1 MRFPPAAFLIFAT
14 VTIGAFLWL
23 HGSGPTPPEKA
34 PAPTASS
41 ASNEESLS
49 SARDELASLAA
60 ALEAERAA
68 RAALAAEVAGLRQ
81 EVARLSGRARPVE
94 PVAAAPQ
101 PPAPAAAPVAD
112 SSFDEQALVDAGFG
126 EREAREL
133 RGRMESLELERL
145 FLRDRAVREGWIRT
159 PRFARELGAI
169 DAKASDLRSELGDER
184 YDWLLFASGQN
195 NRVLVQSV
203 LDGSPASEAGL
214 EPGDAILSY
223 GDARLFEAGA
233 LRDATTQ
240 GRAGET
246 VEVQVVRGNE
256 VMRVFVPRGP
266 LGVRL
271 TETQMRPTS

>member
-1 MRFPPAAFLIFAT
+1 MRLPPAAYLIFGT
-14 VTIGAFLWL
+14 VAIGAFLWL
-23 HGSGPTPPEKA
+23 HGSPTPPENTQ
-34 PAPTASS
+34 APTSSS
-41 ASNEESLS
+41 ASTKAGLPST
-49 SARDELASLAA
+49 RDELDSLAA

-68 RAALAAEVAGLRQ
+68 RAVLAAEVADLRE
-81 EVARLSGRARPVE
+81 EVARLSGRTRPLD
-94 PVAAAPQ
+94 PVAAAPE
-101 PPAPAAAPVAD
+101 PPSPPTAPAADP
-112 SSFDEQALVDAGFG
+112 SFDEQALVDAGFG
-126 EREAREL
+126 EREVREL

-145 FLRDRAVREGWIRT
+145 YLRDRAVREGWIRT
-159 PRFARELGAI
+159 PRFVRELGAI

-203 LDGSPASEAGL
+203 LDGSAASEAGL
-214 EPGDAILSY
+214 QPGDAILSY

-246 VEVQVVRGNE
+246 VEVQVVRGKE

>member
-1 MRFPPAAFLIFAT
+1 MRFPPAAYLIFGT
-14 VTIGAFLWL
+14 VVIGAFLWL
-23 HGSGPTPPEKA
+23 HGSGPAPPEKA
-34 PAPTASS
+34 PESSS
-41 ASNEESLS
+41 ATAKDSLS
-49 SARDELASLAA
+49 SSRDELDSLAA

-68 RAALAAEVAGLRQ
+68 RVALAVEVAGLRE
-81 EVARLSGRARPVE
+81 EVARLSGRARPLD
-94 PVAAAPQ
+94 PVAAAPE
-101 PPAPAAAPVAD
+101 PPSPPTAPAADP
-112 SSFDEQALVDAGFG
+112 SFDEQALVDAGFG
-126 EREAREL
+126 EREVREL

-145 FLRDRAVREGWIRT
+145 YLRDRAVREGWIRT
-159 PRFARELGAI
+159 PRFVRELGTI
-169 DAKASDLRSELGDER
+169 DTKASDLRSELGDER

-223 GDARLFEAGA
+223 GDARLFGAGA

-246 VEVQVVRGNE
+246 VEVEVVRGDE